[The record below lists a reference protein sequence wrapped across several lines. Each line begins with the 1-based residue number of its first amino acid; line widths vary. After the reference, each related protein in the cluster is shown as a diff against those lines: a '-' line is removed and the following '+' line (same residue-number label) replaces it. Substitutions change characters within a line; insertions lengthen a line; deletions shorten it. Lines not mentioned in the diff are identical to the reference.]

1 MNARTKSAH
10 QRSSTPFSKDGCT
23 VFVRLRVDR
32 RDYEFARSW
41 AVFHSEADPGGT
53 AEEQLEGYLNMAL
66 LSHIQDMGWMA
77 PKQIEELYSQCE
89 YYEKF
94 DPGMDDGIPL

>member
-1 MNARTKSAH
+1 MNARTNNAH
-10 QRSSTPFSKDGCT
+10 QRSSTRFSKDGCT

-41 AVFHSEADPGGT
+41 AAFHSEADPSGT

-66 LSHIQDMGWMA
+66 LSHMQDMGWIA
-77 PKQIEELYSQCE
+77 PKQIEELYSRSE
-89 YYEKF
+89 YYEKP
-94 DPGMDDGIPL
+94 DHDVDDGIPL